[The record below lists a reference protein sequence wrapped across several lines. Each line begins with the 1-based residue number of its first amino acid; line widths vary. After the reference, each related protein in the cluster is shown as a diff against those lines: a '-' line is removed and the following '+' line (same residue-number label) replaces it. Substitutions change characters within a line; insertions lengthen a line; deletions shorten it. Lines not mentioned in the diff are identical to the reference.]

1 MVRRLILLLSAL
13 LGLLFI
19 GITGEDSADPSTQ
32 LEQAETYMKN
42 GQYHQAEGIYQQILA
57 DFPGTDY
64 AFKAQKNLV
73 IVYITMDMQTEA
85 ETALQQLLA
94 NFSTHKDIA
103 KAVHNIAYRYQRSDK
118 YETANELYQYVLN
131 NWPESEHAM
140 WSQMDLA
147 KLNIELGNDALAEAA
162 IDKLLTDFSGN
173 ERIAKAVHN
182 VAYHCQKFKK
192 YETANQLYQYVLANW
207 PESEHAMWSQ
217 MDLAKLNIGLG
228 NDALAQVAID
238 KLLTDFSGNERIAKA
253 VHNVAYHCQ
262 KFKKYETANQLYQYV
277 LDNWPEAE
285 HAMWSQMD
293 LAKLNIGLGNESVGQ
308 AALDKLIADFNDHP
322 GLALALWR
330 AAEAYYNEAFR
341 YQSEGRDEQ
350 AKDYFQKVITSGE
363 RILQEM
369 PASDTAAEACYIL
382 AVCYERLGEHADAI
396 EYYQRVVDHWPDFE
410 YTWHAL
416 FRIGCG
422 YEKLKK
428 SGLMDELGAD
438 EIIRAVYEQL
448 LEEYPTCI
456 VATHTRAWL
465 SRHQPV
471 N

>member
-1 MVRRLILLLSAL
+1 MVKKVLLLSLAL
-13 LGLLFI
+13 SSLFVFV
-19 GITGEDSADPSTQ
+19 TSSSSTDPAAQ

-42 GQYHQAEGIYQQILA
+42 GQYQQAEEIYQQVVMDYA
-57 DFPGTDY
+57 GTDY

-73 IVYITMDMQTEA
+73 VIYIAMDRQPEA
-85 ETALQQLLA
+85 ETASQQLLA

-103 KAVHNIAYRYQRSDK
+103 KAVHNIAYQYQRLD
-118 YETANELYQYVLN
+118 
-131 NWPESEHAM
+131 
-140 WSQMDLA
+140 
-147 KLNIELGNDALAEAA
+147 
-162 IDKLLTDFSGN
+162 
-173 ERIAKAVHN
+173 
-182 VAYHCQKFKK
+182 K
-192 YETANQLYQYVLANW
+192 YETANQLYQYVLDNW
-207 PESEHAMWSQ
+207 PEAEHAMWSQ

-228 NDALAQVAID
+228 NDALAQAAID
-238 KLLTDFSGNERIAKA
+238 KLLTDFSGNESIAKA

-262 KFKKYETANQLYQYV
+262 KFQKYETANQLYQYVLDNWPEAEHAMWSQMDLAKLNIGLGNDTAAQAAIDKLLTDFSGNELIAKAVHNVAYHCQKFQKYETANQLYQYV

-293 LAKLNIGLGNESVGQ
+293 LAKLNIGLGNEPAGQ
-308 AALDKLIADFNDHP
+308 AALDKLIADFNGHP
-322 GLALALWR
+322 DLPLALWR

-341 YQSEGRDEQ
+341 YQSEGHDEK

-396 EYYQRVVDHWPDFE
+396 EYYQRVVDNWPDFE

-422 YEKLKK
+422 YEKLKQ
-428 SGLMDELGAD
+428 SGLIAESEAD